1 MTVDFTELRVKMVD
15 GQLRTTDVTSHSL
28 LGAMLSVPRE
38 LFVPDVRKALAYI
51 DDDILL
57 SGEGGSEARY
67 LMEPAPFAK
76 LVQLGEVGVGDKV
89 LIVGAGT
96 GYSAAVL
103 SRMAGSV
110 VALEGDAALADK
122 AQATLAGLGC
132 DNVTIVRGPLT
143 AGHKDGAPYNF
154 ILVEGSVGELPEALL
169 KQLAD
174 EGRLVVV
181 EGRGAAAAARIYTKA
196 EGIATGRRAFN
207 AAVKPL
213 PGFERVPA
221 FEF

>member
-28 LGAMLSVPRE
+28 LGAMLNVPRE

-57 SGEGGSEARY
+57 SGEGSGARY
-67 LMEPAPFAK
+67 LMEPGPFAK
-76 LVQLGEVGVGDKV
+76 LVQLGEVGADDKV
-89 LIVGAGT
+89 LIVGAGA
-96 GYSAAVL
+96 GYSAAVI

-110 VALEGDAALADK
+110 VALESDAALADK
-122 AQATLAGLGC
+122 AEAALAGLGC
-132 DNVTIVRGPLT
+132 ENVTLVRGPLT
-143 AGHKDGAPYNF
+143 AGHKDGGPYNF
-154 ILVEGSVGELPEALL
+154 ILVEGSVGELPDALP

-181 EGRGAAAAARIYTKA
+181 EGRGGAAAARIYTKA
-196 EGIATGRRAFN
+196 EGVATGRRAFN

-213 PGFERVPA
+213 PGFERVAA
-221 FEF
+221 FEL